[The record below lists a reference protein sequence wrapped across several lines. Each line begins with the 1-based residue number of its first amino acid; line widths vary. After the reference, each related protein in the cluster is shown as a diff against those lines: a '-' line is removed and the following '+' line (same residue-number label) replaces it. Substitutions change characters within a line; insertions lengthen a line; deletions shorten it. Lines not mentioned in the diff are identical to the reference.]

1 MFQKEPF
8 TTTGSQIWQIDKR
21 STPWRHPANLGN
33 SGFEAEWVRALG
45 ALRSVWSK
53 EKLAG
58 RKRQET
64 QFLSNED
71 KEKWIEDCVERETAV
86 ASKRVEDAETA
97 IKQTQ
102 DDMGNAEKAG
112 LTTTKP
118 ERTFEEMLN
127 AIGDRQIYLASSNN
141 GENGEDEDDDED
153 DPAGGKLSEDDEPR
167 WVRGTIS
174 KTVQYRME
182 RYRQKEMKF
191 DELTKQA
198 GETRPTTSVREIRST
213 GRLNWRFWLSFN
225 LKWQM
230 MRRYLCR
237 WHLVSLWR
245 LLIASPENRKCW
257 KWLLDQGVVIWG

>member
-1 MFQKEPF
+1 M
-8 TTTGSQIWQIDKR
+8 
-21 STPWRHPANLGN
+21 
-33 SGFEAEWVRALG
+33 
-45 ALRSVWSK
+45 
-53 EKLAG
+53 
-58 RKRQET
+58 
-64 QFLSNED
+64 
-71 KEKWIEDCVERETAV
+71 ERETAV

-213 GRLNWRFWLSFN
+213 GRLN
-225 LKWQM
+225 
-230 MRRYLCR
+230 
-237 WHLVSLWR
+237 
-245 LLIASPENRKCW
+245 
-257 KWLLDQGVVIWG
+257 